1 MEEKLSK
8 RITKKLKYTIDPE
21 IIKPDLEDNVVSK
34 TENVPVKKE
43 SFAEKL
49 NRIKSD
55 GNTAAI
61 KLTVYDIHFN
71 VERQSNPVPS
81 LEKFIP
87 FKEKDALQSIGKHLA
102 TQLNETY
109 STDNLI
115 ELVDFDKLPYQT
127 DANDTKY
134 KLLLKLTVV
143 PTYTIEI
150 NFDDSG
156 YDIEYVFRTKLTLE
170 AHEYYREN
178 GQSKFSYV
186 LMSPFYFN
194 DYKVSVKEKDM
205 SSEPKIISQMAKTI
219 NESIDRKRGEEF
231 VAEIEKLIDEKYLKL
246 IKRLD

>member
-1 MEEKLSK
+1 M
-8 RITKKLKYTIDPE
+8 KYTIDPE
-21 IIKPDLEDNVVSK
+21 IIKPDLDDNVVSK
-34 TENVPVKKE
+34 TENVPVKGE
-43 SFAEKL
+43 SFTEKL

-55 GNTAAI
+55 GNVVAI
-61 KLTVYDIHFN
+61 KLTVYDIHYN
-71 VERQSNPVPS
+71 VNRGSKPVPS
-81 LEKFIP
+81 LVKFIP
-87 FKEKDALQSIGKHLA
+87 FEEKDALQSIGKHLA

-127 DANDTKY
+127 DVNDTKY

-143 PTYTIEI
+143 PTYTIDI
-150 NFDDSG
+150 NYDDSDSQ
-156 YDIEYVFRTKLTLE
+156 YDVEYTFRTKITLE
-170 AHEYYREN
+170 AHEYYWEN
-178 GQSKFSYV
+178 GKSKFSYV

-194 DYKVSVKEKDM
+194 DYKVLVKEKDM
-205 SSEPKIISQMAKTI
+205 SSEPKIISQIAETI